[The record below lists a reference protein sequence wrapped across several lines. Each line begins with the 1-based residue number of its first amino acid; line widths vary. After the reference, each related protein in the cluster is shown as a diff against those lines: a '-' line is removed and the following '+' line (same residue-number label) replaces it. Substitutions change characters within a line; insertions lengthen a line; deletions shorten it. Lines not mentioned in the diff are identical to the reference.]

1 MGGGLAEQSQHT
13 DFGSNKSDSKSLDY
27 QLMLMV
33 INNVLNFSVS
43 AVSLTESDRRAL
55 APDLR
60 SSNTYS
66 SHLGGGGGSS
76 NTPRPHSQQ
85 GFRPTLMP
93 VSTISSHAL
102 PPQSTPFRAHTH
114 LRRSLPNMSAAA
126 LAAQQALS
134 NEPPKIYPAHLL
146 FTTNY
151 RLPVDVDRCQL
162 EVNELFL
169 IILF

>member
-1 MGGGLAEQSQHT
+1 MILICC
-13 DFGSNKSDSKSLDY
+13 FGCF
-27 QLMLMV
+27 
-33 INNVLNFSVS
+33 IVS

-66 SHLGGGGGSS
+66 SHLGGGGVSS

-85 GFRPTLMP
+85 GFRPMLMP
-93 VSTISSHAL
+93 VTTTSSHAL
-102 PPQSTPFRAHTH
+102 PPQTAPFRAHTH

-162 EVNELFL
+162 EVPHSFFNLLIFQTNTFL
-169 IILF
+169 SFPFF